1 MKRWIGCAVA
11 LLIAMTASAAAEK
24 KDRGAWLFAYFNEP
38 ANQGI
43 YLALSH
49 DGLHYT
55 PLNDG
60 QPWVKPAEKGEL
72 MRDVFLTRGPDK
84 RFHMVWTWG
93 WRVNSL
99 GYASSPDLLTWS
111 EQKNIV
117 IMKDFPDTNNV
128 WAPEIYWD
136 KDKRQWLII
145 WSTAMKSAKDG
156 HRIWS
161 SFTSDFTSFSK
172 PEKYFDPGYTVI
184 DATIFHEQGQPYRLI
199 FKEQTKDP
207 LTYNERIASGPTL
220 EGPWTNISDTINE
233 PWSEGPSAIKV
244 GDRYVIFYDHYR
256 GDHIRYEAVASRDWQ
271 HWDDIT
277 AETSLPL
284 KAKHGSF
291 LHITGKEAKRL
302 LKRHDPPAPAAP
314 AAK

>member
-1 MKRWIGCAVA
+1 MKRWMVLFVLAASVAVQ
-11 LLIAMTASAAAEK
+11 AAAAKKEK
-24 KDRGAWLFAYFNEP
+24 GAWLFAYFNEP

-43 YLALSH
+43 YLALSY

-93 WRVNSL
+93 WHVNSL
-99 GYASSPDLLTWS
+99 GYASSPDLLAWS
-111 EQKNIV
+111 QQKNIV
-117 IMKDFPDTNNV
+117 IMQDFPDTNNV

-136 KDKRQWLII
+136 QSKQQWLIL
-145 WSTAMKSAKDG
+145 WSTAMKSSKDG
-156 HRIWS
+156 HRIWA
-161 SFTSDFTSFSK
+161 SFTPDFVNFSK
-172 PEKYFDPGYTVI
+172 PEIYFDPGYPVI
-184 DATIFHEQGQPYRLI
+184 DATIFHEDGQPYRLI
-199 FKEQTKDP
+199 FKQQTKDP
-207 LTYNERIASGPTL
+207 LTYNERIATGPTL
-220 EGPWTNISDTINE
+220 EGPWTKISDTINE

-271 HWDDIT
+271 HWEDIT
-277 AETSLPL
+277 AETGLPL
-284 KAKHGSF
+284 KCKHGSF
-291 LHITGKEAKRL
+291 LHISKKEAKRL
-302 LKRHDPPAPAAP
+302 LQRHDPPAATP